1 MAWRSTSAN
10 SVASQAAWQPL
21 LVWTLAVGSLLIAG
35 AVVLRGQSRSVQDP
49 GIRVDVDLVL
59 VPLSVT
65 DPRGRLVTGLDRG
78 HFRVFEDGVE
88 QEIQSLHMEDA
99 SISVA
104 IVFDISGSMKPIVQR
119 AREAAL
125 EFVRTANRDDS
136 FMMIAFKDRAEV
148 ITDANTTEDELRD
161 RLLYTN
167 ASGRTAM
174 IDGIYLALAK
184 LRDAPT
190 RRRTLLVITDGQDN
204 HSRYNERDLERAI
217 READVSIYGIGYDGL
232 GILSKFAQS
241 TGGRIFPL
249 GEVKNTA
256 SAIWAELRN
265 QYVIGYRSSN
275 HTRDGQWRKIKIKLR
290 PPRGLP
296 PLEVYAKAGY
306 YARMR

>member
-1 MAWRSTSAN
+1 MAWRPESAN
-10 SVASQAAWQPL
+10 PVASQPARRQL
-21 LVWTLAVGSLLIAG
+21 LVWALTVASLLIAG
-35 AVVLRGQSRSVQDP
+35 AAVLRGQTPSGQDP

-78 HFRVFEDGVE
+78 HFRVFEEGVE

-104 IVFDISGSMKPIVQR
+104 IVFDISGSMKPIVHA

-217 READVSIYGIGYDGL
+217 READVTIYGIGYDGV
-232 GILSKFAQS
+232 G
-241 TGGRIFPL
+241 
-249 GEVKNTA
+249 
-256 SAIWAELRN
+256 
-265 QYVIGYRSSN
+265 
-275 HTRDGQWRKIKIKLR
+275 
-290 PPRGLP
+290 
-296 PLEVYAKAGY
+296 
-306 YARMR
+306 